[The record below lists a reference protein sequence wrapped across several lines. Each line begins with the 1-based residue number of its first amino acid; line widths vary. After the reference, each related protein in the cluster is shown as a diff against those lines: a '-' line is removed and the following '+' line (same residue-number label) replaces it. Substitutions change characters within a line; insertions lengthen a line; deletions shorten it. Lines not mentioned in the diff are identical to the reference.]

1 MRHVESNFGP
11 IRAEYFHAVLGQGRG
26 TDPHSDSVSKPLE
39 PDYDVSRKD
48 GEHAEDALHRGS
60 WDWHSYILNGV
71 KNDVFKERCPKTA
84 AVVDDVRPRKVRLR
98 LAPKFLR
105 GLVVANVQR
114 QVTESPKIPLATGG
128 SRSFGCGLEAS

>member
-71 KNDVFKERCPKTA
+71 KNDVFKERCPKTV
-84 AVVDDVRPRKVRLR
+84 AVTRSAYHVISLLKCP
-98 LAPKFLR
+98 
-105 GLVVANVQR
+105 
-114 QVTESPKIPLATGG
+114 PL
-128 SRSFGCGLEAS
+128 

>member
-1 MRHVESNFGP
+1 M
-11 IRAEYFHAVLGQGRG
+11 LGQGRG

-84 AVVDDVRPRKVRLR
+84 AVVDDVRPRVICSLSKEVCPSWPFLTKWSIPSLPIRKRL
-98 LAPKFLR
+98 LLSGDLR
-105 GLVVANVQR
+105 GFCYLN
-114 QVTESPKIPLATGG
+114 G
-128 SRSFGCGLEAS
+128 SVP